1 MLFRSCAKLLMIS
14 MVVIVGTMAC
24 TDDEV
29 VDPVQPGAPIDPIP
43 SDIPPSSSASEFVP
57 ETVYFDYDSY
67 SLTSETKAKLNV
79 LSDHLKS
86 NGGDVIQVEGH
97 CDARGSV
104 EYNIALGQKRA
115 ESVRRYLTDTGVD
128 PSRVSTISFGEEKPA
143 FEGEGESAW
152 SQNRR
157 SEFVLTQP

>member
-1 MLFRSCAKLLMIS
+1 MLVKSLFQIMLVATF
-14 MVVIVGTMAC
+14 IVGSIAC

-29 VDPVQPGAPIDPIP
+29 IDPVQPGMSDPVPSNIP
-43 SDIPPSSSASEFVP
+43 PAPSSSDFVP
-57 ETVYFDYDSY
+57 ETVYFAYDDY
-67 SLTSETKAKLNV
+67 SLNSETKAKLQV
-79 LSDHLKS
+79 LASHLQG
-86 NGGDVIQVEGH
+86 NAGDVVQVEGH
-97 CDARGSV
+97 CDERGSV

-115 ESVRRYLTDTGVD
+115 EAVRRYLLDSGVD

-143 FEGEGESAW
+143 FDGGGESAW

>member
-1 MLFRSCAKLLMIS
+1 MLVKTVLRMTLIGAMVLLGSI
-14 MVVIVGTMAC
+14 AC

-29 VDPVQPGAPIDPIP
+29 VDPVQPGITDPIP
-43 SDIPPSSSASEFVP
+43 TDIPPAPSSADFVP
-57 ETVYFDYDSY
+57 ETVYFGYDQY
-67 SLTSETKAKLNV
+67 SLSGETKAKLKV
-79 LSDHLKS
+79 LASHLQGNS
-86 NGGDVIQVEGH
+86 GDVVQVEGH
-97 CDARGSV
+97 CDSRGSV

-115 ESVRRYLTDTGVD
+115 EAVRRYLTDSGVD

-143 FEGEGESAW
+143 FDGDGESAW

>member
-1 MLFRSCAKLLMIS
+1 MLVKSLFRIMLVATF
-14 MVVIVGTMAC
+14 IVGSIAC

-29 VDPVQPGAPIDPIP
+29 IDPVQPGMSDPVP
-43 SDIPPSSSASEFVP
+43 SNIPPAPSSADFVP
-57 ETVYFDYDSY
+57 ETVYFAYDDY
-67 SLTSETKAKLNV
+67 SLNSETKAKLQV
-79 LSDHLKS
+79 LASHLQG
-86 NGGDVIQVEGH
+86 NAGDVVQVEGH
-97 CDARGSV
+97 CDERGSV

-115 ESVRRYLTDTGVD
+115 EAVRRYLLDSGVD

-143 FEGEGESAW
+143 FDGGGESAW